1 MIRYFCCRLTP
12 SGIGDQLSQLNR
24 LHDLGRRWGLEYL
37 YRDFPRNRWSPDFD
51 AADFLGLGLGEQRVE
66 DHPDHALVS
75 VDGAAALRALQEG
88 RPLESLLPG
97 RAPPRAIMELVHS
110 STMYSLGAPVQLQ
123 YPINL
128 REKLLQRHGAQILQR
143 GPKDRLSVCV
153 HVRQGDC
160 TWVRRG
166 DRYVFLGMRK
176 IASDPQDVD
185 LRRAP
190 HAEDYV
196 PVLDDMAACLR
207 ERPWSLTA
215 FSDGPAN
222 IFPQPSNLRGRLLY
236 RLALQEPRLIDWL
249 RLTRSRHPLHGFY
262 NPMCDDTVVR
272 AYEHARDAVHRL
284 VARYP
289 DARLVVGTSRALTE
303 EAIIEFATA
312 DVAVLARSHM
322 AFPLLGLGDP
332 QKQAVLLLTKD
343 KVENQSSL
351 EQLLSRLGP
360 LHPMTPVS

>member
-51 AADFLGLGLGEQRVE
+51 AADFLGLGLGEQRL
-66 DHPDHALVS
+66 DAFPDHALVS
-75 VDGAAALRALQEG
+75 LDGAEASRALQDG
-88 RPLESLLPG
+88 RPLESLLPE
-97 RAPPRAIMELVHS
+97 RAPPRSIIELVHS
-110 STMYSLGAPVQLQ
+110 STMYSLGAPVQLT

-128 REKLLQRHGAQILQR
+128 REKLLQRHGAQVLQR
-143 GPKDRLSVCV
+143 RRKGHLSVCV

-166 DRYVFLGMRK
+166 DKFVFLGMRK

-196 PVLDDMAACLR
+196 PVLDDVAARLKG
-207 ERPWSLTA
+207 RPWALTV
-215 FSDGPAN
+215 FSDGPTN
-222 IFPQPSNLRGRLLY
+222 IFSHPSKLRGQLLY
-236 RLALQEPRLIDWL
+236 RLALHEPQVINWL
-249 RLTRSRHPLHGFY
+249 RLARERHPLQGFY
-262 NPMCDDTVVR
+262 NPMCDDAVVH
-272 AYEHARDAVHRL
+272 AYAHARDAVHRL

-289 DARLVVGTSRALTE
+289 NARLVLGTGQALTE
-303 EAIIEFATA
+303 EAIITFATA
-312 DVAVLARSHM
+312 DVAVLARSRM

-343 KVENQSSL
+343 KVENQASL
-351 EQLLSRLGP
+351 EELLSRLGP
-360 LHPMTPVS
+360 SHPMTPVS

>member
-37 YRDFPRNRWSPDFD
+37 YRDLPRNRWSPDFD
-51 AADFLGLGLGEQRVE
+51 AADFLGLGLGEQRLE
-66 DHPDHALVS
+66 GIPDHALVS
-75 VDGAAALRALQEG
+75 IDGAEALRALQEG
-88 RPLESLLPG
+88 RPLESLLPA
-97 RAPPRAIMELVHS
+97 RVPPRPIIELVHS
-110 STMYSLGAPVQLQ
+110 STMYSLGTPVQLR
-123 YPINL
+123 YPIKL

-143 GPKDRLSVCV
+143 RRPDRLSVCV

-166 DRYVFLGMRK
+166 DKYVFLGMRK

-196 PVLDDMAACLR
+196 PVLDDVAERLR
-207 ERPWSLTA
+207 GRPWSLTA
-215 FSDGPAN
+215 FSDGPTN
-222 IFPQPSNLRGRLLY
+222 IFPHPSRLRGQLLY
-236 RLALQEPRLIDWL
+236 RLALHEPRIIDWL
-249 RLTRSRHPLHGFY
+249 QLARSRHPLHGFY
-262 NPMCDDTVVR
+262 NPMCDDVVVR

-284 VARYP
+284 EARYP
-289 DARLVVGTSRALTE
+289 DVRLVVGTNRALTE
-303 EAIIEFATA
+303 EAIIAFATA
-312 DVAVLARSHM
+312 DVAVLARSRM

-332 QKQAVLLLTKD
+332 EIQAVLLLTKD
-343 KVENQSSL
+343 RVENQASL
-351 EQLLSRLGP
+351 EELLSRLRP